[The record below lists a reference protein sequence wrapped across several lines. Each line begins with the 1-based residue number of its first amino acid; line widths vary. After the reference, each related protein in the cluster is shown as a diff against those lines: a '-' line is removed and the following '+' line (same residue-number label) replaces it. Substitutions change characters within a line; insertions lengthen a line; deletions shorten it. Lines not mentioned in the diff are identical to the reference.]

1 MKNNRDEIIKIC
13 DELEYD
19 KKITIY
25 NYNQIKSTKNIL
37 ENHIN
42 DNYDN
47 YLKSSFYFFIFLV
60 GYNNSNECI

>member
-47 YLKSSFYFFIFLV
+47 Y
-60 GYNNSNECI
+60 